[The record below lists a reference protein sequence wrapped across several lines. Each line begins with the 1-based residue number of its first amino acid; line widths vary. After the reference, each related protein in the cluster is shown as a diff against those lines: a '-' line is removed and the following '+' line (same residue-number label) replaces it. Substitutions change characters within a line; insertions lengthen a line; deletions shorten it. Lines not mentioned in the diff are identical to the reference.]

1 MEYNFIS
8 TSFTIDR
15 KLYKYYSNAEY
26 AVSSIKNRCIHLD
39 NPRDFNDPFEAAFC
53 CSYYSQLITPEY
65 RNKTIAKVHELIA
78 YIVQKKPSIMH
89 RNMMDQMMQYLLHTN
104 IEKETGIFPIA
115 ETIKYLYQHFS
126 ITDFSFIDFC
136 HAIDQGFLSTDPF
149 LHIDCKMSC
158 FSEVNDSILMWSYYA
173 NCHQGV
179 CIEYDLSQL
188 DPLNHLNQEILQH
201 LSKVHYSPIRADN
214 LLERDDTSFLNFLT
228 SKADVWAHEHEWRI
242 ICNTEEEFLPL
253 DCISAIYLG
262 ANFNLNAQKYQ
273 NIIKAANTYDSL
285 KIYKCKLNS
294 EKFQIDFDEIYDTSI
309 NVLLTTKKGQ
319 SKRKTSKKLAVS
331 I

>member
-1 MEYNFIS
+1 M
-8 TSFTIDR
+8 
-15 KLYKYYSNAEY
+15 
-26 AVSSIKNRCIHLD
+26 
-39 NPRDFNDPFEAAFC
+39 
-53 CSYYSQLITPEY
+53 
-65 RNKTIAKVHELIA
+65 
-78 YIVQKKPSIMH
+78 
-89 RNMMDQMMQYLLHTN
+89 
-104 IEKETGIFPIA
+104 
-115 ETIKYLYQHFS
+115 
-126 ITDFSFIDFC
+126 
-136 HAIDQGFLSTDPF
+136 
-149 LHIDCKMSC
+149 
-158 FSEVNDSILMWSYYA
+158 
-173 NCHQGV
+173 
-179 CIEYDLSQL
+179 
-188 DPLNHLNQEILQH
+188 
-201 LSKVHYSPIRADN
+201 
-214 LLERDDTSFLNFLT
+214 NFLT

-273 NIIKAANTYDSL
+273 NIIKAANTYASL